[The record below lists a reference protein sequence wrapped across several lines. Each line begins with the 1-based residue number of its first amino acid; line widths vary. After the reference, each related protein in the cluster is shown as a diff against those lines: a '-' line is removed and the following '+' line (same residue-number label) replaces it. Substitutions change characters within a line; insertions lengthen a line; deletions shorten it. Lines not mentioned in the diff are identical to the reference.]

1 MPSEDT
7 KILEFNLYK
16 KSGKAPF
23 IISADLECL
32 VEKIDWCKSNPENSP
47 AAKVDEHIPWGFSIS
62 MIFSVK
68 SI

>member
-23 IISADLECL
+23 IIYADLECL
-32 VEKIDWCKSNPENSP
+32 IEKIDGCKNNPENSP